1 VPITVKG
8 ALLSTSFYAP
18 CDRHATQRP
27 ENASQTDP
35 AQPSRRYVAKMP
47 YRPAQEMVAIPSQ
60 MFALFIRSRIFTG
73 SVTDSMSIHMLFD
86 IESYKKVI
94 GLAKKQG
101 LNSRLAFRGT
111 TSALIRYTQQIFTQ
125 RPD

>member
-1 VPITVKG
+1 MH
-8 ALLSTSFYAP
+8 
-18 CDRHATQRP
+18 RATDLQH
-27 ENASQTDP
+27 N
-35 AQPSRRYVAKMP
+35 SRKTEDKRLKSSLCRYVAKMP
-47 YRPAQEMVAIPSQ
+47 YLPAQEMVAIPSG
-60 MFALFIRSRIFTG
+60 MFALSISSRMFTG
-73 SVTDSMSIHMLFD
+73 SVTVSTSIHMFFD
-86 IESYKKVI
+86 IKSHKKVI